1 MSDYWQR
8 RQAQIMYEGMEDA
21 EKTAK
26 EIADLYAKATREIN
40 YQIGEIFD
48 RFVDKHDLSEEE
60 AKRLLGMLRDPADI
74 QSLMDRLKADPK
86 NAELLAELESPA
98 YRARIER
105 LENLQTEIDR
115 MMQDVYTQEKVVS
128 SEHYANVF
136 NNAYYRNIYEIQRAA
151 GFQFS
156 FSTVDFATLN
166 QMLAMEFLGSNY
178 SKRIWKNTDAL
189 AKDVKEQLILG
200 FLTGKTE
207 SDMAAEIANKYATGS
222 YAARRLIR
230 TESNFQATQGQKLAY
245 EDADLELYQI
255 VATLDLRTSKI
266 CREMDGKVFP
276 VAKMQSGENAPPFH
290 PFCRTTTVAYFEDDD
305 LATLK
310 RRARNPLT
318 GENELVSA
326 DTTYAKWYEKN
337 VAHDP
342 KAQAVE
348 KAIRNWG
355 ADQKQYERYKQ
366 VLGKSA
372 GKTFADFQEMKY
384 NKPEEWADKKALY
397 RKTNAYNREVAN
409 EPAITEALKKIAE
422 ANKLKMEGIEN
433 RIKTK
438 ASYLR
443 KINKKTRGSTDPK
456 IIKGITESANDTI
469 RYTYM
474 GEPEKLVDNFET
486 VSRELRDQG
495 YTLIDINNTWLD
507 EKNPYNGLNTTF
519 AAPNGQKFEIQFHT
533 PESLR
538 IKEEMHK
545 LYEEQRLETTP
556 PQRKV
561 ELMQQMAD
569 MAEGMQVPAGIEKIK

>member
-1 MSDYWQR
+1 
-8 RQAQIMYEGMEDA
+8 MYEGMEDA

-115 MMQDVYTQEKVVS
+115 MMQDVYNQEKVVS

-255 VATLDLRTSKI
+255 VATLDLRTSEI

-318 GENELVSA
+318 GQNELVPA

-355 ADQKQYERYKQ
+355 ADQKQYERYKNII
-366 VLGKSA
+366 GMAA

-384 NKPEEWADKKALY
+384 NKPEEWAGKKALY
-397 RKTNAYNREVAN
+397 RKTNAYNREVEN

-456 IIKGITESANDTI
+456 IIKEITESANDTI

-519 AAPNGQKFEIQFHT
+519 ETPNGQKFEIQFHT

-538 IKEEMHK
+538 VKEEMHK

-569 MAEGMQVPAGIEKIK
+569 MAEGMQAPAGIEKIK